1 MIEGSILFSKV
12 DSRQILNLI
21 KNKSSTSTSYE
32 FHNQIKS
39 SVDICEI
46 DIYNQIC
53 SDYNIEEPK
62 PFMFGAMLF
71 YPRSEGSNLPLML
84 CIDIMKLSFMM
95 KHITIID
102 GDAYIQSSKEVTM
115 LILPIETNDEINF
128 FNKISEEVRG
138 ILRYY
143 IGSPIIPSTIEG
155 IYYGLMSTFNK
166 YGFYDMKFKVDIID
180 NTISIFGND
189 DKTKEF
195 FKKIMI

>member
-21 KNKSSTSTSYE
+21 KNKSSTSTNYE
-32 FHNQIKS
+32 FYNQIKS
-39 SVDICEI
+39 SVDVCEV

-62 PFMFGAMLF
+62 PFMLGAMLF

-143 IGSPIIPSTIEG
+143 IGSPITPPTVNE
-155 IYYGLMSTFNK
+155 IYYGLMFTFNK
-166 YGFYDMKFKVDIID
+166 YGFYDMKFKIDIID
-180 NTISIFGND
+180 NTISIIGND